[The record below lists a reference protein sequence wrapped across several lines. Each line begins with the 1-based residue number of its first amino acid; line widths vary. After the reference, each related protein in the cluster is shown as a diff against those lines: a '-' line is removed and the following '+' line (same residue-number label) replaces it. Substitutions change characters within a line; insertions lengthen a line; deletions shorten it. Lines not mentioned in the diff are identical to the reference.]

1 MPEKSLTVATYAAGA
16 SLAAI
21 TLIYVFAPTYLIDSD
36 DGRSASSRKRGVVG
50 LSNPAND
57 CFINSILQ
65 ALAGL
70 GDLRIYLIRETHRRS
85 LDAAW
90 VYEQP
95 VPADAFLDREDG
107 SARDDGAS
115 ARIRNQPDWKVVG
128 LQSGVVTR
136 GLKRILDQLN
146 ERPIYKKTASALP
159 FVKDLESAFRQRISR
174 QQQDAQE
181 FLQVVAER
189 LCEEYH
195 AGQRARRYARTL
207 PPPEVAAAAAAAGG
221 SPALNAD
228 LVDKKLQGMAQGEAN
243 GAVNGDNDNEA
254 TEASESHESTAE
266 PAPTATAAAPETT
279 ITTASETRVAAGAV
293 ADDDDEEE
301 GFPMEGMFE
310 SQIECLTCGFKPRA
324 KADRFCTL
332 TLNVPQVSST
342 TLNACFDGMFKT
354 EYIDDFKCEKCRLL
368 HAKGVLEKELART
381 PASNPDEA
389 AAKRKAIEALQQAV
403 DTDPERPPEWVAL
416 PDAKLAP
423 KRRIARH
430 IQMTSFPKVLA
441 VHLSRSIYE
450 RSQSS
455 KNSAKVAFPERLPL
469 GGLLNRRK
477 YKLLGVV
484 AHKGSHHSGHY
495 ESFRRQNVYP
505 PFSTPNNSLRPSDKG
520 PYGRSASTSVVPSP
534 AATPR
539 VGALRRRPSGEAGA
553 SSSAESS
560 PLASTPDLLLAGGSA
575 TPASTASTAVNNTS
589 PPSGSN
595 GASSSDSTK
604 GSPKSRKEKDADSS
618 SLRSVARSTLSR
630 ITPSSRSGS
639 RSASRGG
646 GRGSNDNNNNNNNK
660 AAATTSTSL
669 ADSSLHQVVQTPV
682 KMPKRRKNQDNMW
695 WRLSDDK
702 VKEAT
707 TKDVL
712 GMQRE
717 VYLLFY
723 EMEKDSAP

>member
-36 DGRSASSRKRGVVG
+36 GGRSASSHKRGVVG

-95 VPADAFLDREDG
+95 VPADALQDRGDN
-107 SARDDGAS
+107 ARDDGAS
-115 ARIRNQPDWKVVG
+115 ARIRGQPDWKVVG
-128 LQSGVVTR
+128 LQSGAVTK

-207 PPPEVAAAAAAAGG
+207 PPPGVAAAGG
-221 SPALNAD
+221 SPVLNAD
-228 LVDKKLQGMAQGEAN
+228 LVDKKLQGMVKGEA
-243 GAVNGDNDNEA
+243 GDEDDNEA
-254 TEASESHESTAE
+254 EEAPESQESIAGSGL
-266 PAPTATAAAPETT
+266 TAAAAPDTT
-279 ITTASETRVAAGAV
+279 TVAEARVAGAV
-293 ADDDDEEE
+293 ADDDEEEE

-324 KADRFCTL
+324 KEDRFCTL

-368 HAKGVLEKELART
+368 HVEAVLESELART
-381 PASNPDEA
+381 PESRADEA
-389 AAKRKAIEALQQAV
+389 EARRKTIEALQHAIA
-403 DTDPERPPEWVAL
+403 TDPERPPEWVAL

-430 IQMTSFPKVLA
+430 IQMTSFPKILA

-520 PYGRSASTSVVPSP
+520 PYGRSTTTSAVPSP

-539 VGALRRRPSGEAGA
+539 VGALRQRPSGEVGA
-553 SSSAESS
+553 SSSTDSS
-560 PLASTPDLLLAGGSA
+560 PLTSTPDLLLAGGA
-575 TPASTASTAVNNTS
+575 TTPASSASTAVNNAS
-589 PPSGSN
+589 PSPGSN
-595 GASSSDSTK
+595 GASSSDSAK
-604 GSPKSRKEKDADSS
+604 GSPRSRKDKDGDSS

-630 ITPSSRSGS
+630 ITPSSRSASRSGS
-639 RSASRGG
+639 RSGG
-646 GRGSNDNNNNNNNK
+646 GGGGNNK

-669 ADSSLHQVVQTPV
+669 GDGSAHQVAHNPI
-682 KMPKRRKNQDNMW
+682 KMPKRKKNQDNMW

-723 EMEKDSAP
+723 EMEKDGAP